1 MDARVEGASK
11 CVNDF
16 ETPWFGI
23 YTRFSDLTFGGSIH
37 TSVGLSGGIG
47 ALFTKRWGF
56 RHPQRGQRIG
66 DGDPQAT
73 LVRTERLERPGYYR
87 HAPR

>member
-1 MDARVEGASK
+1 MSAFARTLAGRVESYIALRHSLGYAE

-23 YTRFSDLTFGGSIH
+23 YTRFSDLTVGGLIH

-47 ALFTKRWGF
+47 ALFTKRSGLS
-56 RHPQRGQRIG
+56 RN
-66 DGDPQAT
+66 A
-73 LVRTERLERPGYYR
+73 
-87 HAPR
+87 